1 MKTKIL
7 LAVSL
12 LAMAWQVQGQQ
23 TDSTGRKLW
32 TLKECVDIALA
43 NNLNVKRSVYN
54 VKSFQINASQ
64 AKMALIPTL
73 NGNVSTGYNW
83 GRSVNPVTY
92 QFTTQRNNSISP
104 SAQTSVTLF
113 NGLRLQNNIKST
125 SRDYEASEEDLQK
138 AKNDVI
144 LNTITLYITVILNK
158 EQLANAK
165 FQLSSSQ
172 QQLERTK
179 KQVEA
184 GSLPKSN
191 ELNLDAQV
199 ATNELNVINRE
210 NAVNLTLL
218 QLKQALQL
226 PASTELD
233 VEIPEISVEDLILD
247 QSREEI
253 YNTAI
258 QTMPEIKSANLK
270 VESAVYAMRAS
281 KGNLIPR
288 LSLSGSINS
297 NYSSAS
303 DRARFIQDGG
313 DPVIVYPQIG
323 TVQGTNQPV
332 VAVQPTT
339 IPSGKTVP
347 GYGQMDQLKD
357 NIFRSVNLTL
367 TIPIFNGLQA
377 RAGVQRAVI
386 NHEIA
391 RITAEQTSNTLR
403 QNVETAYN
411 DAVASSKSYNAS
423 LRQVNAREEAFRMTK
438 QRYDNG
444 AATYV
449 EFEVSQNDLFQSRS
463 DLLRAKYD
471 FIFRKKVLDFYQ
483 GKPLGF

>member
-7 LAVSL
+7 LAISL
-12 LAMAWQVQGQQ
+12 LAVAWQAQGQQ

-43 NNLNVKRSVYN
+43 NNLNVRRSVYN
-54 VKSFQINASQ
+54 VKSYQINASQ

-73 NGNVSTGYNW
+73 NGNISTGYNW

-104 SAQTSVTLF
+104 SAQTAVTLF

-138 AKNDVI
+138 SKNDVI
-144 LNTITLYITVILNK
+144 LNTITLYLTVILNK
-158 EQLANAK
+158 EQLANSK

-233 VEIPEISVEDLILD
+233 VEIPEISIEDLVLD

-258 QTMPEIKSANLK
+258 QTMPEIRSANLK

-297 NYSSAS
+297 NYSSA
-303 DRARFIQDGG
+303 
-313 DPVIVYPQIG
+313 
-323 TVQGTNQPV
+323 
-332 VAVQPTT
+332 
-339 IPSGKTVP
+339 
-347 GYGQMDQLKD
+347 
-357 NIFRSVNLTL
+357 
-367 TIPIFNGLQA
+367 
-377 RAGVQRAVI
+377 
-386 NHEIA
+386 
-391 RITAEQTSNTLR
+391 
-403 QNVETAYN
+403 
-411 DAVASSKSYNAS
+411 
-423 LRQVNAREEAFRMTK
+423 
-438 QRYDNG
+438 
-444 AATYV
+444 
-449 EFEVSQNDLFQSRS
+449 
-463 DLLRAKYD
+463 
-471 FIFRKKVLDFYQ
+471 
-483 GKPLGF
+483 